1 MSQSLQAKTLN
12 IIYTSHKLILL
23 HLDLD
28 TCLDIING
36 YFCLCFCQIILLLLL
51 ETLI

>member
-36 YFCLCFCQIILLLLL
+36 YFLPLFLSIYFVVVA
-51 ETLI
+51 